1 MRLAPLRHRRRS
13 ENIVPMINVVFLL
26 LIFFLMTAEIA
37 PPDPVDVAPP
47 SAAEGEAGRAEDR
60 PTLYLAA
67 DGTLAF
73 EEARGTDAVLSAL
86 TAAAQAACAAG
97 CPEGVRPALVLRAD
111 AGLPAA
117 RLAALM
123 PRLAEAGFAEIS
135 LVTVPR

>member
-1 MRLAPLRHRRRS
+1 MDFAPSPRRRRS

-37 PPDPVDVAPP
+37 PPEPVDVSPP
-47 SAAEGEAGRAEDR
+47 SGTAGEEEQADGRL
-60 PTLYLAA
+60 TLYLAA

-73 EEARGTDAVLSAL
+73 RQARGTDAALAALASAVSEVCPGG
-86 TAAAQAACAAG
+86 CAGEA
-97 CPEGVRPALVLRAD
+97 RPVLVLRAD
-111 AGLPAA
+111 ADLPAA

-123 PRLAEAGFAEIS
+123 PRLAGAGLADIR